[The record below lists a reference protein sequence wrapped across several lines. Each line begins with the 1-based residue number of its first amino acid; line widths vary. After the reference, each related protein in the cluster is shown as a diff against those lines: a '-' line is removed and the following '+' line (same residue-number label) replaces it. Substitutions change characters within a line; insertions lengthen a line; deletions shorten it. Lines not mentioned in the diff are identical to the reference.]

1 MDGIGREKRR
11 YKRFTVD
18 LLEINGKMILANE
31 VEILDI
37 SLGGLSVKADR
48 RLDIGNVYTLKIE
61 DKTRTISLNGT
72 VIWSLLSDVR
82 TSPEGERVLIYTGGM
97 RFADMSDEKVA
108 ELTRFIEG
116 NRQDFCK
123 HNEVHELSGLRL
135 NIRFSINAP
144 GKVVLERSECYRVKK
159 IGLGGML
166 IESSHE
172 MEVENRFPM
181 EVSLPDKTLITFH
194 GRVAS
199 CLALEG
205 PTDKSFDVGIE
216 FADMPERAAEKLRE
230 FIAML
235 PGMGKD
241 S

>member
-1 MDGIGREKRR
+1 MDPIGREKRR
-11 YKRFTVD
+11 YKRFSVD
-18 LLEINGKMILANE
+18 LLEINGKMIFANE

-48 RLDIGNVYTLKIE
+48 RLNIGNVYTLKIE
-61 DKTRTISLNGT
+61 DKTKTISLDGT
-72 VIWSLLSDVR
+72 VIWSLLSEVR

-97 RFADMSDEKVA
+97 RFADMSDKKVA

-144 GKVVLERSECYRVKK
+144 GKVVLDHSECYRVKK

-172 MEVENRFPM
+172 MEVETRFPM
-181 EVSLPDKTLITFH
+181 EVTLPDKTVITFR

-199 CLALEG
+199 CLASEG
-205 PTDKSFDVGIE
+205 PTDKNFDVGIE
-216 FADMPERAAEKLRE
+216 FADMSDRDAEKLRE
-230 FIAML
+230 FVAML